1 MKRGTTIPEL
11 EEMLTYCRPHGSQT
25 EADFVEKYIGT
36 IPGVAYD
43 KFGNG
48 IVCIGNA
55 PILWS
60 AHTDTVHAKDG
71 RQAVQR
77 LGHELRLAKKRAGLC
92 LGADDGA
99 GVWLLLEMI
108 RANVSGLYVF
118 HAGEEHGGLGSTWL
132 AKNRADLLHGYQA
145 AIAFDRKG
153 TSSIITHQGS
163 RTCSDA
169 FAMSLSTKLG
179 GTYSCDDTG
188 TFTDTA
194 SYEHLIGE
202 CTNVSVG
209 YLNNHGPNETLD
221 MLHVVELRDYLVKFD
236 PAGLT
241 YSRTPGDTEED
252 SWEEYNAK
260 QYPRLWSNKYEAESF
275 DEALIE
281 LCHDHPASAAKL
293 IEMLGGNASDMLE
306 QIQQDGSPVSYYSG

>member
-1 MKRGTTIPEL
+1 MDFDLNDEQRQLKDSVERLLAASYGDLNKRMGYMKEPKGYSTAL
-11 EEMLTYCRPHGSQT
+11 WKQY
-25 EADFVEKYIGT
+25 ADLG
-36 IPGVAYD
+36 
-43 KFGNG
+43 
-48 IVCIGNA
+48 
-55 PILWS
+55 LL
-60 AHTDTVHAKDG
+60 
-71 RQAVQR
+71 AVPF
-77 LGHELRLAKKRAGLC
+77 
-92 LGADDGA
+92 
-99 GVWLLLEMI
+99 
-108 RANVSGLYVF
+108 S
-118 HAGEEHGGLGSTWL
+118 EEHGGLGSTWL
-132 AKNRADLLHGYQA
+132 ANNRADLLHGYQA

>member
-1 MKRGTTIPEL
+1 MRRGTTIPEL

-25 EADFVEKYIGT
+25 EADFVERYIGT
-36 IPGVAYD
+36 VPGMSYD
-43 KFGNG
+43 KYGNA
-48 IVCIGNA
+48 ILCIGTA
-55 PILWS
+55 PVLWS
-60 AHTDTVHAKDG
+60 AHTDTVHSKGGMQTVA
-71 RQAVQR
+71 R
-77 LGHELRLAKKRAGLC
+77 LGHELKLAKKANGLC

-118 HAGEEHGGLGSTWL
+118 HAGEEHGGLGSAWL
-132 AKNRADLLHGYQA
+132 AKNRADLLDGYQA

-153 TSSIITHQGS
+153 TDSIITHQGS

-169 FAMSLSTKLG
+169 FALSLSLKLG
-179 GTYSCDDTG
+179 GTYRCDDTG

-194 SYEHLIGE
+194 NYEHIVGE

-221 MLHVVELRDYLVKFD
+221 LLHVQTLRDYLVRFD

-241 YSRTPGDTEED
+241 YSRQPGDVEELD
-252 SWEEYNAK
+252 AFEYAGK
-260 QYPRLWSNKYEAESF
+260 DYGLWSNKYDPAESY

-281 LCHDHPASAAKL
+281 LCRKHPESAAKV
-293 IEMLGGNASDMLE
+293 IELLGGNVADMLE
-306 QIQQDGSPVSYYSG
+306 QVQNDGHYYSG